1 MSIGPMRYVIS
12 VCITHRATDD
22 GPLPLPKPYRASM
35 DRPSREEAEALVEEF
50 WQAAT
55 ESGMQLY
62 LTTEIT
68 PVRAPS
74 PSRSDPS
81 PAGGGNAEGRCRGA
95 GEILLGGGAIIGEAL
110 DDVLDLDNWAE
121 TRFVTTRKP

>member
-1 MSIGPMRYVIS
+1 MSIGPMRYVVS

-55 ESGMQLY
+55 ESGMQLH

-74 PSRSDPS
+74 SV
-81 PAGGGNAEGRCRGA
+81 A
-95 GEILLGGGAIIGEAL
+95 GEILPGGGTIIGETL
-110 DDVLDLDNWAE
+110 DDVLDLDNWTE